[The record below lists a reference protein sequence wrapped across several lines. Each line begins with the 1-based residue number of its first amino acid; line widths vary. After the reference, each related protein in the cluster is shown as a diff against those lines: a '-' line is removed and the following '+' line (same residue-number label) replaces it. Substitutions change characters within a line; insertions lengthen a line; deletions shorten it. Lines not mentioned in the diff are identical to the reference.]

1 MKKFLFLAFAMILVG
16 AVSAQSYS
24 PKAVVKKTTLKEVLS
39 MAKNVPFSEKFDDTV
54 ATVTTW
60 TKTVTYAAKTW
71 MFGNPASGSFST
83 IDPTNTYSIII
94 PYNLP
99 TDPLQNE
106 WFISPSVTAQAGLQN
121 LFVSFYAGYSKEY
134 LPSGG
139 GGNPGATLKCLISK
153 NNGTTWTTVWD
164 ANTDANTPAGWSWK
178 KRNIQVDS
186 LIGQSFKIAFQYTG
200 KDGDLAAV
208 DNVMVG
214 EILPNKMKIAAINM
228 PNFVSNASPIS
239 VKAVLKNVG
248 GNVITSA
255 TVKYQI
261 DNNAVVTGALT
272 GANIASDAEYT
283 YTHPTTWS
291 PATAQAYT
299 VKIWAES
306 VNGVSGANSD
316 TLSKQVVAISQSPA
330 KKVIVEEATGAWC
343 GYCPDGAVKLQSLMG
358 SNPNVIGVAIHD
370 NDQMAFADGN
380 TVNAAYISGFPSG
393 LVDRFKF
400 DGADAVEL
408 DRGQWAAKATER
420 QQMPTPVKVTGT
432 NTYDAGSRLL
442 TVNLTA
448 RFYASIS
455 GDYRFNCYVVEDS
468 CSGTGTGWNQSNY
481 YNTTAGHPMNGLG
494 NPIVGYQHRHVL
506 RNMLGGPWGTATSIP
521 ATIVANTDYTK
532 TFTLTLPAGYNPAR
546 ILVVGLVQKYSAN
559 ESDREILNADEMF
572 LNGGTGIAENS
583 AIAQFNVYP
592 NPASGSST
600 MSIVLKQASE
610 LSVSVMNIVGE
621 TVRTQNFGTVEA
633 GSFNTALDLSNLTK
647 GVYLVKINAGNQT
660 SFQKV
665 MVY

>member
-1 MKKFLFLAFAMILVG
+1 MCLFFLGLVLFLGANSQVVFQENFDLVADG
-16 AVSAQSYS
+16 SLPANWTRFNVDGLTPY
-24 PKAVVKKTTLKEVLS
+24 TNLS
-39 MAKNVPFSEKFDDTV
+39 WV
-54 ATVTTW
+54 
-60 TKTVTYAAKTW
+60 
-71 MFGNPASGSFST
+71 
-83 IDPTNTYSIII
+83 
-94 PYNLP
+94 
-99 TDPLQNE
+99 
-106 WFISPSVTAQAGLQN
+106 
-121 LFVSFYAGYSKEY
+121 
-134 LPSGG
+134 
-139 GGNPGATLKCLISK
+139 
-153 NNGTTWTTVWD
+153 
-164 ANTDANTPAGWSWK
+164 TDAWVCKTYGAITSKAAWSTSYYTPAG
-178 KRNIQVDS
+178 
-186 LIGQSFKIAFQYTG
+186 IANDWMFTPAIVIPATYPVLQFTELAQDAGYP
-200 KDGDLAAV
+200 DGYELRISTSAPALGNLMSSTVVLTVPAATNPKSTRAVNLAAYAGQTV
-208 DNVMVG
+208 YIGWRNNSNDKFMLGIDDIVVKSLRANG
-214 EILPNKMKIAAINM
+214 TSILSLDLPNYVQINTPKTIAG
-228 PNFVSNASPIS
+228 
-239 VKAVLKNVG
+239 VLTNTG
-248 GNVITSA
+248 GITITSLNLNYSINGGA
-255 TVKYQI
+255 
-261 DNNAVVTGALT
+261 AVTQNITGL
-272 GANIASDAEYT
+272 NIASLTNYN
-283 YTHPTTWS
+283 YSHPTVWTTPS
-291 PATAQAYT
+291 TSGSYT
-299 VKIWAES
+299 VKLWAS
-306 VNGVSGANSD
+306 NINGVSGIYSD
-316 TLSKQVVAISQSPA
+316 TLSKQVVVLSQLPA

-343 GYCPDGAVKLQSLMG
+343 GYCPDGAVKLQALMG

-400 DGADAVEL
+400 EGENAVEL

-448 RFYASIS
+448 RFYAPMS

-633 GSFNTALDLSNLTK
+633 GSFNTTLDLSNLTK
-647 GVYLVKINAGNQT
+647 GVYMVKINAGNQT

>member
-1 MKKFLFLAFAMILVG
+1 MKKMCLFFLGLVLFLGANSQVVFQENFDLV
-16 AVSAQSYS
+16 A
-24 PKAVVKKTTLKEVLS
+24 
-39 MAKNVPFSEKFDDTV
+39 
-54 ATVTTW
+54 
-60 TKTVTYAAKTW
+60 
-71 MFGNPASGSFST
+71 
-83 IDPTNTYSIII
+83 
-94 PYNLP
+94 
-99 TDPLQNE
+99 
-106 WFISPSVTAQAGLQN
+106 
-121 LFVSFYAGYSKEY
+121 
-134 LPSGG
+134 
-139 GGNPGATLKCLISK
+139 
-153 NNGTTWTTVWD
+153 
-164 ANTDANTPAGWSWK
+164 
-178 KRNIQVDS
+178 
-186 LIGQSFKIAFQYTG
+186 
-200 KDGDLAAV
+200 DGDLPANWTRFNVDGLTPAADV
-208 DNVMVG
+208 SFITNAWVAYKPNTQFQTKAAWSTSWYNPTGVANDWMFTPAITIPAGSTGFTPVLQFVEYTPNASYADGYELRVLTTVPNQSNLMSSTILSSVASANSTPTQKTINLSSYVG
-214 EILPNKMKIAAINM
+214 QTIYLGWRNNSNDKLILGIDDVVVKLLKNDSVAIAAINM

-261 DNNAVVTGALT
+261 DNNAVVSGTLT
-272 GANIASDAEYT
+272 GANIAIDAKYT

-299 VKIWAES
+299 VKIWAEN

-343 GYCPDGAVKLQSLMG
+343 GYCPDGAVNLQSLMG

-400 DGADAVEL
+400 EGEDAVEL

-420 QQMPTPVKVTGT
+420 QQMPTPVKITGT

-506 RNMLGGPWGTATSIP
+506 RNMLGGSWGTATSIP

-532 TFTLTLPAGYNPAR
+532 TFTFTLPAGYNPAR

-583 AIAQFNVYP
+583 AIAQLNVYP

-633 GSFNTALDLSNLTK
+633 GSFNTTLDLSNLTK
-647 GVYLVKINAGNQT
+647 GVYMVKINAGNQT

>member
-1 MKKFLFLAFAMILVG
+1 MCLFFLGLVLFLGANSQVVFQENFDLV
-16 AVSAQSYS
+16 A
-24 PKAVVKKTTLKEVLS
+24 
-39 MAKNVPFSEKFDDTV
+39 
-54 ATVTTW
+54 
-60 TKTVTYAAKTW
+60 
-71 MFGNPASGSFST
+71 
-83 IDPTNTYSIII
+83 
-94 PYNLP
+94 
-99 TDPLQNE
+99 
-106 WFISPSVTAQAGLQN
+106 
-121 LFVSFYAGYSKEY
+121 
-134 LPSGG
+134 
-139 GGNPGATLKCLISK
+139 
-153 NNGTTWTTVWD
+153 
-164 ANTDANTPAGWSWK
+164 
-178 KRNIQVDS
+178 
-186 LIGQSFKIAFQYTG
+186 
-200 KDGDLAAV
+200 DGDLPANWTRFNVDGLTPAADV
-208 DNVMVG
+208 SFITNAWVAYKPNTQFQTKAAWSTSWYNPTGVANDWMFTPAITIPAGSTGFTPVLQFVEYTPNASYADGYELRVLTTVPNQSNLMSSTILSSVASANSTPTQKTINLSSYVG
-214 EILPNKMKIAAINM
+214 QTIYLGWRNNSNDKLILGIDDVVVKLLKNDSVAIAAINM

-261 DNNAVVTGALT
+261 DNNAVVSGTLT
-272 GANIASDAEYT
+272 GANIAIDAKYT

-299 VKIWAES
+299 VKIWAEN

-343 GYCPDGAVKLQSLMG
+343 GYCPDGAVNLQSLMG

-400 DGADAVEL
+400 EGEDAVEL

-420 QQMPTPVKVTGT
+420 QQMPTPVKITGT

-506 RNMLGGPWGTATSIP
+506 RNMLGGSWGTATSIP

-532 TFTLTLPAGYNPAR
+532 TFTFTLPAGYNPAR

-583 AIAQFNVYP
+583 AIAQLNVYP

-633 GSFNTALDLSNLTK
+633 GSFNTTLDLSNLTK
-647 GVYLVKINAGNQT
+647 GVYMVKINAGNQT

>member
-60 TKTVTYAAKTW
+60 TKTVTFAAKTW

-343 GYCPDGAVKLQSLMG
+343 GYCPDGAVKLQALMG
-358 SNPNVIGVAIHD
+358 SNHNVIGVAIHNGD
-370 NDQMAFADGN
+370 AMAFTDGN
-380 TVNAAYISGFPSG
+380 TVNDAYISGFPSG

-400 DGADAVEL
+400 DGEEAVEL

-420 QQMPTPVKVTGT
+420 QQMPTPVKITGT

-468 CSGTGTGWNQSNY
+468 CSGTGTTWNQSNY

-494 NPIVGYQHRHVL
+494 NPIIGYQHRHVL
-506 RNMLGGPWGTATSIP
+506 RNMLGGSWGTATSIP

-532 TFTLTLPAGYNPAR
+532 TFTFTLPAGYNPAR

-583 AIAQFNVYP
+583 AIAQLNVYP

-633 GSFNTALDLSNLTK
+633 GSFNTTLDLSNLTK
-647 GVYLVKINAGNQT
+647 GVYMVKINAGNQT